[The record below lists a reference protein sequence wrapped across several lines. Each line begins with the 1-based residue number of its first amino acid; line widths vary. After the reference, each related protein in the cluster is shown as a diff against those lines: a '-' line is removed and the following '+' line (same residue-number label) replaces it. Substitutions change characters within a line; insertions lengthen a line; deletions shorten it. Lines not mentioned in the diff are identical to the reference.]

1 MIIYPIKNFNLL
13 FVFKKNKRFTT
24 RLSIFLCLAFLN
36 LTVGCSY
43 YNVRHVSTPPENM
56 GAQIEEL
63 NINLNYIVVHSG
75 EIIWHLSEVKIDI
88 DNGLISGNAQYLDPE
103 HHYQNKREL
112 KRVHN
117 YHKSKQSPLNE
128 LHLYLDSI
136 AMPKVGHEI
145 SIPISKINNVSVNDK
160 NTTRIVGVVMASV
173 GVLCVLGLIVFAIE
187 WSEPEY
193 NFDPIPIK

>member
-1 MIIYPIKNFNLL
+1 
-13 FVFKKNKRFTT
+13 
-24 RLSIFLCLAFLN
+24 
-36 LTVGCSY
+36 
-43 YNVRHVSTPPENM
+43 M

-145 SIPISKINNVSVNDK
+145 SIPISKIKTVSVNDK
-160 NTTRIVGVVMASV
+160 NTERTITDMIVTA
-173 GVLCVLGLIVFAIE
+173 GVLGIIVAIIIYTLNNI
-187 WSEPEY
+187 SLS
-193 NFDPIPIK
+193 FG